1 MKQKITFFFITLFTA
16 FLSAQTVEIA
26 GTPYSTIAEAITAA
40 TSGDVIDITGVHE
53 IGPALSI
60 PITFSGAITLRGTD
74 PSTDR
79 LEGVAFDQTNQ
90 DGSVTTGVRNRLLV
104 LYQPTSQ
111 NVNLSI
117 ENLTL
122 KNGNSTGQGETRG
135 GAVYVN
141 QNFNGSLSITN
152 CVIDGNQ
159 GNEGGAIASL
169 GCDTTITDSTIKNS
183 VGTNGGGMIFTN
195 NGNNPDMVV
204 SISGSLITGNTA
216 NNGGGVYV
224 NGNNG
229 SSAISLNIENTTITT
244 NSAVSGTSGA
254 GGGAIWSKVAGGS
267 SNVDLKLVHVTI
279 DNNSHSSAAKNGLAF
294 AGGGTNPFTKVEIY
308 NSIIVNGDDL
318 AQKAINWDKAKSVN
332 IVNSIL
338 GGSNAAGTAV
348 DGVAANNFL
357 NDASLNNLPGK
368 TATFAGLSSSG
379 LSDEGGPTSVLAIS
393 ENSNADDYCTATIT
407 GISLPTTDQ
416 RGYTREGTP
425 DAGAYEFGGTLSS
438 ESPIVLSNVKVY
450 PNPASE
456 FVYVEGINQI
466 ESIEVYSVL
475 GVLEKTIRGK
485 NYLDTSKLSSGIYL
499 LIIKN
504 NSSSITKR
512 LVVN

>member
-60 PITFSGAITLRGTD
+60 PNTFNGAITLRGLD
-74 PSTDR
+74 PATDR
-79 LEGVAFDQTNQ
+79 LEGVAFDVTAE
-90 DGSVTTGVRNRLLV
+90 DGTVTTGERNRLV
-104 LYQPTSQ
+104 TLYQPTSQ
-111 NVNLSI
+111 NVDLSI

-122 KNGNSTGQGETRG
+122 KNGNATGQGETRG

-141 QNFNGSLSITN
+141 QNYNGSLSITN

-169 GCDTTITDSTIKNS
+169 GCDVSITDSTIKNS

-204 SISGSLITGNTA
+204 NISRSLITGNTA

-229 SSAISLNIENTTITT
+229 SSAIALNIENTTITA
-244 NSAVSGTSGA
+244 NSATSGTAGA
-254 GGGAIWSKVAGGS
+254 GGGAIWAKVANAS
-267 SNVDLKLVHVTI
+267 SNVSLKLVHVTI

-318 AQKAINWDKAKSVN
+318 AQKAINWAKAKPLN

-338 GGSNAAGTAV
+338 GGSNDAGTAV
-348 DGVAANNFL
+348 DGASANDFL
-357 NDASLNNLPGK
+357 NNASLNNNAGK
-368 TATFAGLSSSG
+368 TATFVGLSSSG
-379 LSDEGGPTSVLAIS
+379 LSDEGGPTLVLAIS
-393 ENSNADDYCTATIT
+393 ENSNADDYCTATT
-407 GISLPTTDQ
+407 GISLPTVDQ
-416 RGYTREGTP
+416 RGYAREGSA
-425 DAGAYEFGGTLSS
+425 DAGAYEFGGTLST
-438 ESPIVLSNVKVY
+438 ETPIVLSNVKVY

-466 ESIEVYSVL
+466 ESIEVFSVL
-475 GVLEKTIRGK
+475 GVLEKTIIGK
-485 NYLDTSKLSSGIYL
+485 NYLDTSELSSGIYL
-499 LIIKN
+499 LVIKN